1 MANTDL
7 NDALNNLGRTIGS
20 IDVKVNAA
28 KATARTYKDM
38 IIQKLK
44 DVVVQL
50 NTLKGS
56 DAFRN
61 IGFIKQQL
69 EESQTALTTRTQ
81 ELADSKYALDASNK
95 EMLTIKEQLANCN
108 QQIKDT
114 EQIITDLRN
123 HLDQQSTAREQA
135 EEKLRTLIEQKT
147 KMEADLNQAQGQINE
162 IIGKITQIN
171 ESLISQIALIDDIV
185 LEIDD
190 TTGESVETHFK
201 DISDNIQSII
211 DSLDNPG
218 NQPPSNQPPGNQQK
232 GNQAPRD
239 KYRPVDPSK
248 IGFTYKGGKSRKV
261 KKINKRKTNKKH
273 KHRGGYVYKPV
284 SNELKKSS
292 SVILSGVSDSGIIT
306 GTSIKKSKK
315 RY

>member
-1 MANTDL
+1 
-7 NDALNNLGRTIGS
+7 
-20 IDVKVNAA
+20 
-28 KATARTYKDM
+28 
-38 IIQKLK
+38 
-44 DVVVQL
+44 
-50 NTLKGS
+50 
-56 DAFRN
+56 
-61 IGFIKQQL
+61 
-69 EESQTALTTRTQ
+69 
-81 ELADSKYALDASNK
+81 
-95 EMLTIKEQLANCN
+95 MLTIKEQLANCN

-114 EQIITDLRN
+114 EQIISDLRN
-123 HLDQQSTAREQA
+123 QLNQQSTAREQA

-162 IIGKITQIN
+162 IIEKITQIN
-171 ESLISQIALIDDIV
+171 DSLIAQIALIDDIV

-190 TTGESVETHFK
+190 TTGESVESHFK

-211 DSLDNPG
+211 VSLDNPS

-248 IGFTYKGGKSRKV
+248 TGFTYKGGKSRKV
-261 KKINKRKTNKKH
+261 KKINKRKTNKKY

-284 SNELKKSS
+284 SQELKKSS

-306 GTSIKKSKK
+306 GTSVKKTQK
-315 RY
+315 RH